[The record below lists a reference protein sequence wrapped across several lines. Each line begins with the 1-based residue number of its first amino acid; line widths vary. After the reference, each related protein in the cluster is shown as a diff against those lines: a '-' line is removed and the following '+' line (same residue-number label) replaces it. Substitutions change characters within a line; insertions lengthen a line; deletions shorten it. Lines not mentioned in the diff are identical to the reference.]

1 MPDLFTLLFLNR
13 FTAFLFLSTGGKI
26 LLIKEGVLMA
36 ISVEDSVDVLSG
48 VGPKRIQALQDL
60 GIFTIYDLLSYYPFR
75 YDDMGER
82 LPSQTM
88 DGEKV
93 TFKGVIST
101 PPVVRRFGKRSQT
114 VIGLLVD
121 RENVRVTFFNQ
132 PWIGK
137 NLEVGQE
144 VAVYGTYQAAR
155 AAMTAIKL
163 VPASVD
169 GLSPIYP
176 VSKAIKAKTLAE
188 LVEQA
193 WGQIRGQMD
202 NLVPKHLRDKYRL
215 LDKNDQVEYSHFP
228 KDKIEAKAGRRS
240 AAFEEFFLFQMRLQ
254 LIKQADQRFLGEAL
268 DYDRRAVSDFEKALP
283 FELTNAQ
290 KRVIEEI
297 LADQASPQHM
307 NRLLQGDVGSG
318 KTVVAAIA
326 MYAAVS
332 AGNQAAIMAPTE
344 ILAQQH
350 AKGLAKLFDS
360 AGIELRVELLTSGL
374 KAAQRRQI
382 LEDLE
387 NGDIDIVVG
396 THALVQDGVHFHHLG
411 IAVIDEQHRFGVKQ
425 RAKLR
430 EGGVNP
436 DILAMTATPIPR
448 TLAITAYGEMEVS
461 VIDELPAGRKQIITK
476 QLPNRQYDQAI
487 AMLKVELAKGAQA
500 YVVTPLIEESES
512 LDVQNVTAVYQDLQ
526 DELQGYTV
534 GLLHGRLP
542 KEDKDI
548 LMAGFSDN
556 QIQVLVSTTVIE
568 VGVDVP
574 NASIMLILDADR
586 FGLAQ
591 LHQLRGRVGRGD
603 RQSYTILMADPKTE
617 YGKERLQALVDT
629 TDGFELAQKDL
640 ELRGSGD
647 ILGTKQAGVP
657 EFQVGDPVK
666 DLTMLTIAQEEA
678 LNLVREDGW
687 DQEPDNQALVDHL
700 SKTMASFRHFD

>member
-1 MPDLFTLLFLNR
+1 
-13 FTAFLFLSTGGKI
+13 
-26 LLIKEGVLMA
+26 MA

-48 VGPKRIQALQDL
+48 VGPKRLQALQDL

-132 PWIGK
+132 PWIAK

-144 VAVYGTYQAAR
+144 VAVYGTYNAAR

-163 VPASVD
+163 VPASID

-176 VSKAIKAKTLAE
+176 VSKAIKAKTVAE

-193 WGQIRGQMD
+193 WGQVRGQMD
-202 NLVPKHLRDKYRL
+202 NLVPKHLREKYRL
-215 LDKNDQVEYSHFP
+215 LDKNEQVEYSHFP
-228 KDKIEAKAGRRS
+228 NDKIEAKAGRRS

-268 DYDRRAVSDFEKALP
+268 NYDRKAVSDFIKALP

-290 KRVIEEI
+290 NRVVDEI

-326 MYAAVS
+326 MFASVT

-350 AKGLAKLFDS
+350 AKGLAKLFDA
-360 AGIELRVELLTSGL
+360 AGIDLRVELLTSGL

-387 NGDIDIVVG
+387 NGDIDVVVG
-396 THALVQDGVHFHHLG
+396 THALVQEGVHFHHLG
-411 IAVIDEQHRFGVKQ
+411 VAVIDEQHRFGVKQ

-461 VIDELPAGRKQIITK
+461 VIDELPAGRKKIITK
-476 QLPNRQYDQAI
+476 QLPNRQYDQAL
-487 AMLKVELAKGAQA
+487 AMLKEELAKGAQA
-500 YVVTPLIEESES
+500 YIVTPLIEESES

-526 DELQGYTV
+526 DELQEYTV

-542 KEDKDI
+542 KEDKDA

-556 QIQVLVSTTVIE
+556 QVQVLVSTTVIE

-603 RQSYTILMADPKTE
+603 RQSYTILLADPKTE

-687 DQEPDNQALVDHL
+687 DREEDNQALVEHL

>member
-1 MPDLFTLLFLNR
+1 
-13 FTAFLFLSTGGKI
+13 
-26 LLIKEGVLMA
+26 MA

-382 LEDLE
+382 LEGLE

-617 YGKERLQALVDT
+617 YGKERLQAVVDT